1 MDKLLQDLM
10 NDYMNYV
17 EVDTQLAGME
27 KELQQLQQR
36 IKRLH
41 EQIKEKEDVLE
52 KDYHD
57 IWDRETNRTR

>member
-1 MDKLLQDLM
+1 M